1 MTEYEARHGIAD
13 CVRDIF
19 LFAGGETYV
28 KAVSLLYMKKTA
40 KLMLSQMRL

>member
-13 CVRDIF
+13 CVRDI
-19 LFAGGETYV
+19 LFICWRRGIC
-28 KAVSLLYMKKTA
+28 KSCSSLYMKKTA